1 MLHKTPRLMPKK
13 PIWHKQLRLLPLCVA
28 GLLLS
33 SLSVLAITPWQWIDS
48 AGRKVYSDTPPPP
61 SVPAKNILKQPG
73 AKPYAPSSIEPS
85 ANQENPVSG
94 AAKPKAAETPDDKS
108 KRDADKTEAAQRKAQ
123 EEKNAAMRSENCQ
136 RAQTSLATLQ
146 SGVRL
151 VTTNAQGEPVVMDD
165 TQREQE
171 SQRLRGIIAENCR

>member
-1 MLHKTPRLMPKK
+1 MLHKTPSLTPKN
-13 PIWHKQLRLLPLCVA
+13 PIWYKQLRLLPIFLT
-28 GLLLS
+28 GFLLS
-33 SLSVLAITPWQWIDS
+33 AAPVFATTPWQWVDA
-48 AGRKVYSDTPPPP
+48 AGRKVYSDTPPPS

-73 AKPYAPSSIEPS
+73 LKPTLPPGLEPTSSQDSPAP
-85 ANQENPVSG
+85 VV
-94 AAKPKAAETPDDKS
+94 AKPKGVETPDDKL
-108 KRDADKTEAAQRKAQ
+108 KRDADKTEAVQRKAQ
-123 EEKNAAMRSENCQ
+123 EEKNAAMRADNCQ

-171 SQRLRGIIAENCR
+171 GQRLRGIIAENCR